1 MAKRIKAPKV
11 SLTKPV
17 EEPVATYK
25 AVGLEQTIM
34 EEVGSW
40 AGMDEDAAIAQARAL
55 MALFTEEDWV
65 FVTADLLASNFAL
78 PWPRVM
84 KRTIVDGR
92 ESSKTDAGHRVQAIL
107 DNPSAFSDAQSF
119 WYVNGVFDCMLGN
132 SVLWYMKANEKFA
145 IIPAH
150 EVTIEWNEKNH
161 IPKAYIW
168 SPSNG
173 TKVRYRAEEI
183 IHVRRPNPNSRFWGL
198 SPFVPGSRSVLF
210 NRYSGEFLNSFFEKG
225 ATPQMIVETEINNN
239 KEAISTLAKSFELVN
254 GGRKNQRRP
263 LVLPKGAKVTQVSM
277 TLADTKLF
285 DFINQNREVIL
296 NILRIPKHA
305 VGLQTAGSL
314 GSEEHKTALRFMW
327 QSTVTPMLMR
337 YASALEKF
345 FKDNGMLSEDHYIE
359 FDSSKIE
366 IANEDMNARADFA
379 IKISKTHTIN
389 EIRRNVWGDEPL
401 EGGDF
406 IPGVWKDPA
415 MLQTPAK
422 KPPND
427 GGEQPNPDTMPEPV
441 QPPEAM
447 PSAKWG
453 RIAEIEESDAFTNHT
468 KDIDDELLR
477 TDEVMTTLATE
488 LLLKQLGHT
497 INALREEPLQKS
509 KAVDYEEL
517 EARLEEDFLEDFIFW
532 KDGYKK
538 NLSDTVEAGYSTQ
551 LKMVLDP
558 TDRDAVA
565 ALQAETATGRKAILV
580 SRGIESFKNISR
592 TTTEQ
597 IISKIQEGVAAG
609 LTIAEITRSVAE
621 NFKELTLERAALIA
635 RNETMTA
642 LSVGQDSA
650 CKNAARVI
658 PDAVKVWL
666 NSKDARVRDTHNPM
680 HGVTVKANA
689 KFRIVGRKG
698 KITELSVPRDPKC
711 KGSPEEVIRCRC
723 TVAVVSAKDRDLIKV

>member
-1 MAKRIKAPKV
+1 MAKKMKAPKV

-25 AVGLEQTIM
+25 AVGLEQAILD
-34 EEVGSW
+34 EVGSW
-40 AGMDEDAAIAQARAL
+40 SGMDEDAAMAQAQFL
-55 MALFTEEDWV
+55 MGLFTEEDWV

-92 ESSKTDAGHRVQAIL
+92 ESARPDAGHKVQAIL

-119 WYVNGVFDCMLGN
+119 WYVNGVFDCILGN

-145 IIPAH
+145 VIPAH
-150 EVTIEWNEKNH
+150 EISIEWNDKTH
-161 IPKAYIW
+161 FPKAYIW
-168 SPSNG
+168 SPANG
-173 TKVRYRAEEI
+173 TKVRYRADEI

-198 SPFVPGSRSVLF
+198 SPFVPGKRSVLF

-263 LVLPKGAKVTQVSM
+263 LVLPKGAKVTQVNM
-277 TLADTKLF
+277 TLADTKLY
-285 DFINQNREVIL
+285 DFINQNREVAL

-327 QSTVTPMLMR
+327 QSTVTPMLRR

-359 FDSSKIE
+359 FDSSQIE
-366 IANEDMNARADFA
+366 IANEDMNSRADFA

-401 EGGDF
+401 EGADF
-406 IPGVWKDPA
+406 IPGVWRDPA
-415 MLQTPAK
+415 MEKEPAK

-453 RIAEIEESDAFTNHT
+453 RITEIEESDNFTNHT
-468 KDIDDELLR
+468 KDVDDELLR
-477 TDEVMTTLATE
+477 TDEVMTSLATE
-488 LLLKQLGHT
+488 LLLKQLERT
-497 INALREEPLQKS
+497 LRVLKEEPPQKS
-509 KAVDYEEL
+509 KAFDYDAL
-517 EARLEEDFLEDFIFW
+517 EASLEEEFFEDIVFW
-532 KDGYKK
+532 ADGYKK
-538 NLSDTVEAGYSTQ
+538 NLGDTVETGYSTQ
-551 LKMVLDP
+551 LKMVFNP
-558 TDRDAVA
+558 EHREAVA
-565 ALQAETATGRKAILV
+565 ALQAETAAARKAILA
-580 SRGIESFKNISR
+580 SRGRDSFKNISQ
-592 TTTEQ
+592 TTIDQ
-597 IISKIQEGVAAG
+597 ITSKIQQGVSAG
-609 LTIAEITRSVAE
+609 MSISEISREIAEE
-621 NFKELTLERAALIA
+621 FKQVTLDRAALIA
-635 RNETMTA
+635 KQETLAA

-650 CKNAARVI
+650 CKNAAKII
-658 PDAVKVWL
+658 PDAVKVWID
-666 NSKDARVRDTHNPM
+666 SRDSRVRHTHAKM
-680 HGVTVKANA
+680 HSVTVKINE
-689 KFRIVGRKG
+689 KFRIVGRGG
-698 KITELSVPRDPKC
+698 KVTEMSVPRDPKA
-711 KGSPEEVIRCRC
+711 KSSPEEIIGCRC
-723 TVAVVSAKDRDLIKV
+723 TVAVVSAEDRDLIKV